1 MKIGVSSYSFSKL
14 INKGE
19 MTQADCVEKAKEI
32 GFDAIEFVDMIP
44 EEGYTE
50 ESYAKLIRER
60 AEKAGIEITAYT
72 VGARLITDSDEET
85 EAEIKRIMKK
95 VDVAEILGVKLM
107 RHDAYFSQAK
117 YRSFDASLP
126 ELADNIRRITEYAE
140 SKGIRTMVENHGFIC
155 QDSIR
160 VEKIFN
166 AVNHPNFGL
175 LCDIGNFLCVDE
187 NPVTAVSRVAP
198 YAFHAH
204 IKDFYVHGFDYPADG
219 CIVTR
224 GCNKIKGAPAGYGDV
239 PVKQCVAILKK
250 AGFTGNFSLEF
261 EGAEPCIPS
270 LEKALAFIK
279 AIED

>member
-107 RHDAYFSQAK
+107 RHDAYFSQTK

>member
-1 MKIGVSSYSFSKL
+1 MKIGVSSYSFSQL
-14 INKGE
+14 INRGE
-19 MTQADCVEKAKEI
+19 MTQADCVEKAKEL
-32 GFDAIEFVDMIP
+32 GFDAIEFIDLQP
-44 EEGYTE
+44 EDGYTE
-50 ESYAKLIRER
+50 KEYAKLIRER

-72 VGARLITDSDEET
+72 VGARLVTESDEET
-85 EAEIKRIMKK
+85 GKEIKRIMEK
-95 VDVAEILGVKLM
+95 VDVAEALGAKLM
-107 RHDAYFSQAK
+107 RHDAYFWQNK
-117 YRSFDASLP
+117 YRSFDLSLP
-126 ELADNIRRITEYAE
+126 ELAENIRKIADYAQ

-155 QDSIR
+155 QDSER

-204 IKDFYVHGFDYPADG
+204 IKDFYVHGFDYPSDG

-250 AGFTGNFSLEF
+250 AGYDGVFSLEY
-261 EGAEPCIPS
+261 EGAEDCLPS
-270 LEKALAFIK
+270 LEKALAFLRT
-279 AIED
+279 IED